1 MKPHTYSP
9 EPIDLSEV
17 TLPEGLEPLI
27 ELVARNVHETWA
39 QGRIDEGWTWGPKR
53 DDTLKQHP
61 CLVGYDELSENEK
74 DYDRRTAIGTL
85 KTILKLGWSIERNEE
100 A

>member
-1 MKPHTYSP
+1 MRPQPYIP
-9 EPIDLSEV
+9 APIDLTEV
-17 TLPEGLEPLI
+17 KLPEGLEPLI

-39 QGRIDEGWTWGPKR
+39 QGRIDEGWTWGPER

-61 CLVGYDELSENEK
+61 CLVSYDELPENEK

-85 KTILKLGWSIERNEE
+85 KTILKLGWNIEQNKE
-100 A
+100 